1 MKATVILACLA
12 LLSTPL
18 CHAAETG
25 VVTVLDGS
33 ARLLRGSTWYKLAE
47 GVRVQDGDVIEA
59 AERAQVQ
66 LEVATGDVL
75 NAAGPASLMLAGIGA
90 REGKQQG
97 AAEFYLPQGWVKLA
111 AKPSGPALRLRTP
124 LGVVEG
130 GEAVA
135 VVRASAS
142 ALEIFVESG
151 TARVNDGR
159 SGEASGLEVR
169 GGDFVGR
176 SADRPFT
183 VAGVA
188 PQAFVGAMPRYFM
201 SSLPSRSDYFRTT
214 RVELAVDRPI
224 TYAEAE
230 PWLNGPYRRGFI
242 KRLQPRLADQAF
254 RTAAM
259 ASGQS
264 YPEWSAQLVPAPAA
278 AAPEAAA
285 QQTKAKEAEKN
296 AVQAKAKE
304 SEKTAEQA
312 KAKEPDKPAP
322 WWWPFGK
329 K

>member
-1 MKATVILACLA
+1 MKAPLILGWLA
-12 LLSTPL
+12 LLCVPL

-25 VVTVLDGS
+25 VVTVVDGN
-33 ARLLRGSTWYKLAE
+33 ARLLRGSTWYKLVE
-47 GVRVQDGDVIEA
+47 GARVQDGDVIEA

-66 LEVATGDVL
+66 LEVATGDVI
-75 NAAGPASLMLAGIGA
+75 NSAGPASLLLIGIGP
-90 REGKQQG
+90 RGGKLPG

-111 AKPSGPALRLRTP
+111 AKPPGPPLRLRTP

-142 ALEIFVESG
+142 ALEIFMESG
-151 TARVNDGR
+151 TARVNEPGR
-159 SGEASGLEVR
+159 SGESSGLEAR

-188 PQAFVGAMPRYFM
+188 PQAFVGALPRYFM
-201 SSLPSRSDYFRTT
+201 SSLPARAEYFRTT

-224 TYAEAE
+224 TYPEAE
-230 PWLNGPYRRGFI
+230 PWLTGPYRGSFI
-242 KRLQPRLADQAF
+242 KRLQPRLADPAF
-254 RTAAM
+254 RAAVT

-264 YPEWSAQLVPAPAA
+264 YPEWSGVLAPAA
-278 AAPEAAA
+278 AAPEPSL
-285 QQTKAKEAEKN
+285 Q
-296 AVQAKAKE
+296 QAKAKE
-304 SEKTAEQA
+304 ADKNGAQAKAKEPEKTAEQA
-312 KAKEPDKPAP
+312 KPKEPEKPAP